1 MGGRIRQAT
10 LGNIRELLQGG
21 KPVVVDFWAN
31 WCGPCHV
38 MTPTLRAMA
47 KKFEDQIIFAKVDI
61 QNNRDVAQQFGVKS
75 IPTLIL
81 FRNGKEWDRLSGI
94 RNRSE
99 LNKLFEKL
107 SSA

>member
-10 LGNIRELLQGG
+10 LGNIRELLQGE

-31 WCGPCHV
+31 WCAPCHT
-38 MTPTLRAMA
+38 MTPILRSLSG
-47 KKFEDQIIFAKVDI
+47 KFEDRITFAKVDI
-61 QNNRDVAQQFGVKS
+61 QNSHDLAQQFGVKS

-81 FRNGKEWDRLSGI
+81 FRNGKEWDRLTGV

-99 LNKLFEKL
+99 LTKLFEKL
-107 SSA
+107 ASA

>member
-10 LGNIRELLQGG
+10 IGNIRELLEGK

-38 MTPTLRAMA
+38 MTPILRDMSE
-47 KKFEDQIIFAKVDI
+47 KFEDQIIFAKVDV
-61 QNNRDVAQQFGVKS
+61 QRSRDLAEQFGITS

-94 RNRSE
+94 RNRSQ
-99 LNKLFEKL
+99 LNKLFERL
-107 SSA
+107 ASA

>member
-10 LGNIRELLQGG
+10 LGNIRELLQDE

-31 WCGPCHV
+31 WCGPCHT
-38 MTPTLRAMA
+38 MTSNLRSLSG
-47 KKFEDQIIFAKVDI
+47 KFEERITFAKVDV
-61 QNNRDVAQQFGVKS
+61 QNSRDLAQQFGVKS

-81 FRNGKEWDRLSGI
+81 FRNGKEWDRLTGV

-99 LNKLFEKL
+99 LTKLFEKL
-107 SSA
+107 AYA

>member
-1 MGGRIRQAT
+1 MS
-10 LGNIRELLQGG
+10 E
-21 KPVVVDFWAN
+21 
-31 WCGPCHV
+31 
-38 MTPTLRAMA
+38 
-47 KKFEDQIIFAKVDI
+47 KFEDRITFAKVDV
-61 QNNRDVAQQFGVKS
+61 QHSGDLAQQFGVRS